1 MLCKRLWL
9 GSGFGSGFGSGCGT
23 WLGSRDR
30 FLRGGTTHGRYED
43 AGVELD
49 FYLARVIKRR

>member
-9 GSGFGSGFGSGCGT
+9 GSGFGSGCGT